1 MGFIGVQ
8 PTSIPLTSSDITDGI
23 ISTAKIADNAV
34 TSAKIPA
41 SAITGNF
48 PTGSVLQTI
57 TAHSNAHT
65 ESASHK
71 FGVNEIVCLT
81 ANITPSATNSKI
93 LIMGFLQVSTSMSG
107 TVEHYGTKL
116 FNGSTEI
123 GKGDTTQ
130 SSFGSSNTEMHSS
143 TRGDGS
149 TYAGSNCIPFH
160 FTDSPT
166 TTSQVTY
173 NIKGYASKSTDTGT
187 FYLNRGGYNYN
198 SLEGQTATSN
208 LTLME
213 IKG

>member
-1 MGFIGVQ
+1 MA
-8 PTSIPLTSSDITDGI
+8 LT
-23 ISTAKIADNAV
+23 KLN
-34 TSAKIPA
+34 SASVIDRLPV
-41 SAITGNF
+41 
-48 PTGSVLQTI
+48 GSVLQTI

-65 ESASHK
+65 ESDSHK
-71 FGVNEIVCLT
+71 FGQNEIVCLT

-116 FNGSTEI
+116 FKGSTEI

-130 SSFGSSNTEMHSS
+130 SGFSSGNAEMHSS

-166 TTSQVTY
+166 TTSQITY

-198 SLEGQTATSN
+198 SIEGQTATSN